1 MNYNFQEIPTLHAE
15 RLVIREA
22 NLSDINS
29 VFELRSSQEINK
41 FVGTKRIES
50 TEEAKNFIETCKT
63 LFQLKKRIFW
73 LVEFNQKVIGS
84 VVFHNINLDINY
96 AEIGYKLKSEYHQ
109 QGLMTEVLEKVIA
122 FAEKSMKLKTLEAF
136 THKNNLASIALL
148 MKLNFVLQ
156 PERKCETYDFNRIYK
171 LDIK

>member
-1 MNYNFQEIPTLHAE
+1 M
-15 RLVIREA
+15 
-22 NLSDINS
+22 
-29 VFELRSSQEINK
+29 
-41 FVGTKRIES
+41 TK
-50 TEEAKNFIETCKT
+50 
-63 LFQLKKRIFW
+63 
-73 LVEFNQKVIGS
+73 
-84 VVFHNINLDINY
+84 
-96 AEIGYKLKSEYHQ
+96 
-109 QGLMTEVLEKVIA
+109 VLEKVIA

>member
-1 MNYNFQEIPTLHAE
+1 MNYNFQETPTLQTE
-15 RLVIREA
+15 RLIIRDA
-22 NLSDINS
+22 NLNDINS

-41 FVGTKRIES
+41 FIGTKRIES
-50 TEEAKNFIETCKT
+50 TKEAKNFIETCNA
-63 LFQLKKRIFW
+63 LFQVKKRIFW

-96 AEIGYKLKSEYHQ
+96 AEIGYKLKPEYHQ
-109 QGLMTEVLEKVIA
+109 QGLMTKVLEKVIA
-122 FAEKSMKLKTLEAF
+122 FAEKSMELKTLEAF

-148 MKLNFVLQ
+148 KKLNFVLQ
-156 PERKCETYDFNRIYK
+156 TGRRCKTYDFNRIYK

>member
-1 MNYNFQEIPTLHAE
+1 MNYNFQETPTLHTE

-22 NLSDINS
+22 NLKDIKS

-50 TEEAKNFIETCKT
+50 TIEAKDFIEACNA
-63 LFQLKKRIFW
+63 LFQVKKRIFW
-73 LVEFNQKVIGS
+73 LVEFNQQVIGS
-84 VVFHNINLDINY
+84 IVLHNINLDLNY

-148 MKLNFVLQ
+148 KKINFVLQ
-156 PERKCETYDFNRIYK
+156 PERRCKTYDFNRIYK